1 VKVPTLPDVFS
12 SHLQSWDMSF
22 KDKKSSDK
30 ISGQVWSRLGANVY
44 LRDRV
49 NKRADFVATFAEV
62 RAMTK
67 KWPKA
72 LLKLVEDKAN
82 GPAVISAL
90 RMEIPGLVAVEPDGD
105 KVARAYAVTPIFES
119 GNVWLPHPQ
128 IAPWI
133 TEWQLELLQFP
144 FGANDD
150 DVDASTQAL
159 KRLIRQIAG
168 EPDPASDRVEA
179 AEERGGCSGA
189 TRRR

>member
-1 VKVPTLPDVFS
+1 
-12 SHLQSWDMSF
+12 MSF

-49 NKRADFVATFAEV
+49 NKRADFVATIKEV
-62 RAMTK
+62 RALTA

-82 GPAVISAL
+82 GPAVISQL

-105 KVARAYAVTPIFES
+105 KVARAYAVTPIYES
-119 GNVWLPHPQ
+119 HNVWLPHPQ

-133 TEWQLELLQFP
+133 TEWQLEHLQFP
-144 FGANDD
+144 FAANDD

-159 KRLIRQIAG
+159 RRLILQIAG
-168 EPDPASDRVEA
+168 EPDPASNPADLPKSEA
-179 AEERGGCSGA
+179 AAVASERF
-189 TRRR
+189 